1 MSADPLATELRALGR
16 SLEAS
21 APPELVEAVMA
32 RVAAE
37 PRLSWWSRRWRAV
50 VGGIAAV
57 VLVGALTP
65 PVRAAVVQWLGAVA
79 VWEVAGAPPG
89 GVPAPPVAGGV
100 ALAEARSSVSFPVA
114 VPGALGEPR
123 SVEVSGDRQRV
134 SMSWRDGSVRLD
146 QVAGT
151 LAPYFAKTVYDRV
164 VFTSVRGGEALWLAG
179 PHRLEVVGAGGR
191 ERVEPPRLAGSTL
204 IWVAEGV
211 TFRLEGVPTREE
223 AVAIAESATPG

>member
-1 MSADPLATELRALGR
+1 VSADPLATELRALGR
-16 SLEAS
+16 SLDAS
-21 APPELVEAVMA
+21 APPELIEAVMA

-37 PRLSWWSRRWRAV
+37 PKHSWWARRRRAV

-79 VWEVAGAPPG
+79 VWEVEGSPPG
-89 GVPAPPVAGGV
+89 GAPAPPVAGGV
-100 ALAEARSSVSFPVA
+100 ALAEARSVVSFPVV
-114 VPGALGEPR
+114 VPVSLGEPA

-134 SMSWRDGSVRLD
+134 SMSWRDGAVRLD

-151 LAPYFAKTVYDRV
+151 LAPYFAKTVYERA
-164 VFTSVRGGEALWLAG
+164 VFTTVRGGEALWLAE
-179 PHRLEVVGAGGR
+179 PHRLEVVGVGGR

-204 IWVAEGV
+204 IWVSEGV
-211 TFRLEGVPTREE
+211 TFRLEGVPTRDE
-223 AVAIAESATPG
+223 AVEIAESGTSG